1 MAPLD
6 GIKFTSAVA
15 VRQRT
20 SLEALVFFNSC
31 QDRVMQGIVD
41 AIEVYGTPE
50 IIADRQ
56 GLRVRLSGCPDAQSL
71 FALDARSGKPVGIA
85 IYTRSGIEY
94 LTVLHIGIAHE
105 FASGG
110 SRANEQLLLRLLREL
125 RRCGLQMKGVRRVQL
140 YYLNGRANGRAETAK
155 ALQNR

>member
-1 MAPLD
+1 MAYLD
-6 GIKFTSAVA
+6 DIKFTSTVSA
-15 VRQRT
+15 RQRT

-56 GLRVRLSGCPDAQSL
+56 GLRVRLSGCPDAQTL
-71 FALDARSGKPVGIA
+71 FALDARTGKPVGIA
-85 IYTRSGIEY
+85 IYTRSEIEY
-94 LTVLHIGIAHE
+94 LTVLHVGIAHE

-110 SRANEQLLLRLLREL
+110 TRANEQLLLRLLREL

-140 YYLNGRANGRAETAK
+140 YYLNGRASGRSENARASH
-155 ALQNR
+155 NR

>member
-1 MAPLD
+1 MTVVD
-6 GIKFTSAVA
+6 GIKFTSSVPP
-15 VRQRT
+15 RQRT

-31 QDRVMQGIVD
+31 QNRVMQGIVD

-50 IIADRQ
+50 IFADRD

-71 FALDARSGKPVGIA
+71 FAMNAHTGKPVGVA
-85 IYTRSGIEY
+85 VYTRSEVEY

-110 SRANEQLLLRLLREL
+110 IRANEQLLLRLLREL

-140 YYLNGRANGRAETAK
+140 YYLNGRASGRSENARAV
-155 ALQNR
+155 LQN

>member
-1 MAPLD
+1 
-6 GIKFTSAVA
+6 
-15 VRQRT
+15 
-20 SLEALVFFNSC
+20 
-31 QDRVMQGIVD
+31 VD

-71 FALDARSGKPVGIA
+71 FALDARSGKPIGVA
-85 IYTRSGIEY
+85 IYTRSEVEY
-94 LTVLHIGIAHE
+94 LTVLHVGIAHE

-125 RRCGLQMKGVRRVQL
+125 RRCGLQMKGVRRMQL
-140 YYLNGRANGRAETAK
+140 YYLNGRTNGRSESAK
-155 ALQNR
+155 ALQNG